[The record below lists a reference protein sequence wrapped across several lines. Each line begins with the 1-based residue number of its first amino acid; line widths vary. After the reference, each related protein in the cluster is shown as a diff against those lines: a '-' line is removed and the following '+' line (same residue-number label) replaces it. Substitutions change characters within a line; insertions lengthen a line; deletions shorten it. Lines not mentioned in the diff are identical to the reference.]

1 MPTRSAPAPIM
12 QRLPAGNQRSGPMS
26 NSRSMFF
33 SSRQKRQDRETA
45 DRLYY
50 AIVEA
55 SRQPVFFR
63 RFGVPDTVDG
73 RFEMLSLHMF
83 LGLGRL
89 VDAGGA
95 DRDLAQRVMELFVR
109 DMDAALRE
117 MGVSDLKVPKR
128 MKTLYGSFGGR
139 IAGYSLALREGG
151 SALHEAVARNIFP
164 DGGREGDVLAIAA
177 YVEAAHRLAGR
188 SDTETLRSGT
198 VAFPDPAEFASG
210 DGTDG

>member
-1 MPTRSAPAPIM
+1 
-12 QRLPAGNQRSGPMS
+12 
-26 NSRSMFF
+26 MFF

-45 DRLYY
+45 DRLYT

-89 VDAGGA
+89 VDNGGA
-95 DRDLAQRVMELFVR
+95 DRALAQRVMELFVR

-128 MKTLYGSFGGR
+128 MKSLYGSFGGR
-139 IAGYSLALREGG
+139 IAGYSLALGEGG
-151 SALHEAVARNIFP
+151 SALHETVARNIFP

-177 YVEAAHRLAGR
+177 YVEAAHRFVGR
-188 SDTETLRSGT
+188 SDADALRSGT
-198 VAFPDPAEFASG
+198 VAFPDPAEFAPG
-210 DGTDG
+210 DRSDG